1 MSFSYK
7 CSSNRYFLQKYN
19 LVFLSNV
26 QGKGNN
32 HNFSDKK
39 MINFV
44 ISFLLANT
52 NASLQHGRYKIS
64 TAYNT
69 GYLLVKSKLKQNKRI
84 KVIIRNAEHY
94 STELNIATTTIVH
107 LDTLTLKISWLD
119 KYLDTY

>member
-1 MSFSYK
+1 
-7 CSSNRYFLQKYN
+7 
-19 LVFLSNV
+19 
-26 QGKGNN
+26 
-32 HNFSDKK
+32 

-52 NASLQHGRYKIS
+52 NASLQRGRYKKS

-94 STELNIATTTIVH
+94 STELNIATTTIVY